1 MILTCRVWI
10 EGYFFTEADVEVLP
24 IGDGRLRLYNRTP
37 IGKVMV
43 ELTNGD
49 LIAMLEVCNGKKEN
63 QRISEKRGGDCQT
76 SRDFTGKGTK
86 DSCCGNS
93 QGQPSS

>member
-10 EGYFFTEADVEVLP
+10 EGYFFTEADVEVLSM
-24 IGDGRLRLYNRTP
+24 GNGRLRLYNRTP

-49 LIAMLEVCNGKKEN
+49 LMAMLEVCNGKDRIQETQGAVGKE
-63 QRISEKRGGDCQT
+63 E
-76 SRDFTGKGTK
+76 
-86 DSCCGNS
+86 GN
-93 QGQPSS
+93 